1 MIYGCENSK
10 FQTKEQYIANPIGCE
25 NHQPDWF
32 LEQLKTPEGQEK
44 LRIIIIDYANRTHYH
59 IKRIELDHVLTDKE
73 RFNEI
78 ILARNCANELNWAT
92 QALESKNLQLPD
104 PDVKFKWK

>member
-1 MIYGCENSK
+1 MKIIFLLLVSIMIYGCENSK

-44 LRIIIIDYANRTHYH
+44 LRIIIIDLQ
-59 IKRIELDHVLTDKE
+59 ITDQV
-73 RFNEI
+73 FAVW
-78 ILARNCANELNWAT
+78 ILSNLNTLCGHAAVTIDACCNHNTISDYIMRNTPRPC
-92 QALESKNLQLPD
+92 
-104 PDVKFKWK
+104 F